1 MSVELYG
8 LDLPGLGYYCYIPIE
23 IHMQIEAPT
32 ILL

>member
-1 MSVELYG
+1 MSVELFG
-8 LDLPGLGYYCYIPIE
+8 LDLPGLGHYCKLPIE